1 MILLCV
7 PTSIFSFIN
16 VFLISLAIL
25 IFTFF
30 YFYYFILKEFCVE
43 KSEKKNAYV
52 QFQPDRIVNI
62 RFTHAQ
68 LEQLLEKKWF
78 EKILNLIET
87 DETYQKIKFATP
99 SVYRKKDK
107 TSIPYFVSHGI
118 HGNHGIYSLCSLYF

>member
-1 MILLCV
+1 MDRLQSILLKLNPEQIKPV
-7 PTSIFSFIN
+7 LDTEGAVLVIAGAGSGKTTVATIFAKSLNIPYR
-16 VFLISLAIL
+16 FLNATIHNKKDI
-25 IFTFF
+25 
-30 YFYYFILKEFCVE
+30 E

-87 DETYQKIKFATP
+87 DETYQKIKFATDFF
-99 SVYRKKDK
+99 K
-107 TSIPYFVSHGI
+107 F
-118 HGNHGIYSLCSLYF
+118 